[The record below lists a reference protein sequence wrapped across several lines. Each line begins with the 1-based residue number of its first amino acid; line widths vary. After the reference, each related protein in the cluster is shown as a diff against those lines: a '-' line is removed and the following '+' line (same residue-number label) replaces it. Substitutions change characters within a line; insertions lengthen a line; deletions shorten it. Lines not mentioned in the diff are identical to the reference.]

1 MYDLT
6 HAGGVYDSSVELGT
20 VGIWTTYR
28 AIGEHNA
35 GEAAALAEQ
44 LGFGTF
50 WLGGSPRL
58 PTVRPLLEST
68 ERITI
73 ATSIVNIWAYEPEQ
87 LAAEY
92 VELEREFPGRLL
104 VGIGV
109 GHPEATRQYAKPLT
123 AMAEF
128 LDGLDAARDPLP
140 AERRCIAALGPK
152 MLKLSADRSLGAVP
166 YFVPVEH
173 TRIARSEMG
182 ADAFLAPEVAVAIDD
197 DPDRAE
203 QKARTFADRYLG
215 LSNYANN
222 LLRCGFDTADIA
234 HGGSARLIDAVVPHG
249 KVEDVAPIARDHLA
263 AGANQVVVQAVG
275 DEGIPRRAW
284 SALAAALAP

>member
-6 HAGGVYDSSVELGT
+6 HAGEVYDSSVELGT

-28 AIGEHNA
+28 AIGEQNA

-68 ERITI
+68 ERIAI

-92 VELEREFPGRLL
+92 VVLERVFPGRLL

-109 GHPEATRQYAKPLT
+109 GHPEATRQYAKPLCFV
-123 AMAEF
+123 EY
-128 LDGLDAARDPLP
+128 AR
-140 AERRCIAALGPK
+140 R
-152 MLKLSADRSLGAVP
+152 
-166 YFVPVEH
+166 
-173 TRIARSEMG
+173 
-182 ADAFLAPEVAVAIDD
+182 
-197 DPDRAE
+197 
-203 QKARTFADRYLG
+203 
-215 LSNYANN
+215 
-222 LLRCGFDTADIA
+222 
-234 HGGSARLIDAVVPHG
+234 
-249 KVEDVAPIARDHLA
+249 
-263 AGANQVVVQAVG
+263 
-275 DEGIPRRAW
+275 
-284 SALAAALAP
+284 